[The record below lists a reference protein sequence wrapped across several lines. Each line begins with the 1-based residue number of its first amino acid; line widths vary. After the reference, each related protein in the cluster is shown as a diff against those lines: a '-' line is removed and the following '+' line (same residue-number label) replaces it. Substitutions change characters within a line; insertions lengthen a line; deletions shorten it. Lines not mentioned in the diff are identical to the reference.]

1 MTEDVLRRALEPF
14 FTTKIE
20 GNGTGLGLSA
30 VDNFVKQAGGFVTI
44 ESRPG
49 AGTTVTLSL
58 PRAAAAGTE
67 SHLTA
72 PSDDAPRG
80 DGEVVLVVEDD
91 DRVREVTL
99 KRVEALGYVA
109 EEARSA
115 ADARSAKPR
124 RPRLTSSGRSASV
137 PAMRMS
143 TYGVCFSLLADSD
156 LRSVFVR
163 DIRVELLRPGRC
175 LAGSELPCAGQWHA
189 AVRRL
194 KDQIRHD
201 ANALPASPV
210 FPGLRRRRRIALPG
224 EARDRLVLV
233 SSSRLSA

>member
-20 GNGTGLGLSA
+20 GNGAGLGLSA

-44 ESRPG
+44 DSRPG

-72 PSDDAPRG
+72 ASDDAPRG
-80 DGEVVLVVEDD
+80 NGEVVLVVEDD

-115 ADARSAKPR
+115 ADARAM
-124 RPRLTSSGRSASV
+124 LTAGGVDIVLSDIVMEGAMDGVDLARWMSVNQPSV
-137 PAMRMS
+137 PI
-143 TYGVCFSLLADSD
+143 VLAT
-156 LRSVFVR
+156 
-163 DIRVELLRPGRC
+163 
-175 LAGSELPCAGQWHA
+175 A
-189 AVRRL
+189 
-194 KDQIRHD
+194 
-201 ANALPASPV
+201 
-210 FPGLRRRRRIALPG
+210 FPGGAGYAELRRTRDAFALIKPY
-224 EARDRLVLV
+224 
-233 SSSRLSA
+233 SRKALAAALSRELSRVRAQRA